1 MNDRY
6 RIATSLSMLH
16 HARPVE
22 LAACLPNYRPAK
34 FDQGLRVGEGHFPSS
49 TYLRVS

>member
-6 RIATSLSMLH
+6 SIATSLSMLH
-16 HARPVE
+16 HADPAA

-34 FDQGLRVGEGHFPSS
+34 FDQGLRLGEGHHPSS
-49 TYLRVS
+49 IFLRVS